1 MVSITQCCARLRDS
15 RPGNSGFPTKL
26 LTVLVTLLALA
37 ACSPQSGDFGF
48 SILGAELRH
57 RGNAVEVVVHQKFD
71 LSDEAQ
77 SALTHGVPLFI
88 RTELELRPRDS
99 RRDFA
104 HLERE
109 FEIRYLPLSELYQ
122 VTISQPH
129 EVKTFP
135 RLRHV
140 LAEMRTVGFT
150 LGTTVLPT
158 PDLELRARSSLNT
171 RRMPPPMR
179 LPAWFS
185 AEWRH
190 DTGWTSWPVESG
202 PAAG

>member
-1 MVSITQCCARLRDS
+1 MRT
-15 RPGNSGFPTKL
+15 G
-26 LTVLVTLLALA
+26 
-37 ACSPQSGDFGF
+37 
-48 SILGAELRH
+48 GA
-57 RGNAVEVVVHQKFD
+57 AVEVVVHQTID

-88 RTELELRPRDS
+88 RTELALRPRES

-109 FEIRYLPLSELYQ
+109 FEIRYLPLSNLYQ
-122 VTISQPH
+122 VTTSQPH
-129 EVKTFP
+129 VVKTFP

-140 LAEMRTVGFT
+140 LAEMRTVDFG
-150 LGTTVLPT
+150 LDAAILPAN
-158 PDLELRARSSLNT
+158 DLELRARSSLNK

-190 DTGWTSWPVESG
+190 DTGWTSWPVESD